1 MKNKPTRA
9 VFVTFSPAFG
19 KCFESL
25 FVSSFEV
32 EFVIS
37 DEDPVVVEDSVV
49 GGSEV
54 VGGSVVVPIN
64 VFFIVNLFPF

>member
-49 GGSEV
+49 GGS
-54 VGGSVVVPIN
+54 VVVPIN